1 MSDFGLDEELQ
12 VNESKPETEKPRKKA
27 FAIWTIDGV
36 DYNLKLNTAMICKL
50 EEKFRTNLL
59 NIISIDGVPQLGVML
74 TIIQGAI
81 SPWHH
86 GITYTKVQQL
96 YDKWLE
102 EGGSQVKLLADVIL
116 PTMTV
121 SGFFTPTQ
129 SEELS
134 QKLKQ
139 SEDLI

>member
-12 VNESKPETEKPRKKA
+12 MEEVKPELEKPKKKL
-27 FAIWTIDGV
+27 FATWTVDGME
-36 DYNLKLNTAMICKL
+36 YNLKLNTAMICKL

-59 NIISIDGVPQLGVML
+59 NIISIDGIPQLGVML
-74 TIIQGAI
+74 TIVQGAI
-81 SPWHH
+81 TPWHH
-86 GITYTKVQQL
+86 GITYTKVQQM

-129 SEELS
+129 AEELS
-134 QKLKQ
+134 EKMKQ
-139 SEDLI
+139 TEDLM